1 MINALKLF
9 LIISI
14 QAAVAACASVSVSEE
29 EMYEKASALTK
40 LTGMV
45 EAIVVYSDESSKLSG
60 AELLKEATSHDPT
73 VLDQFENYELRASQ
87 ANGHAVVTMCDA
99 SGDEALLHDLGCTAK
114 LDKHFWQTKTQ
125 EPCATEQVSAPTC
138 R

>member
-1 MINALKLF
+1 MIHALKLS

-14 QAAVAACASVSVSEE
+14 QIAVIGCASVSASEE

-45 EAIVVYSDESSKLSG
+45 EVVVVYSDESSKLSD
-60 AELLKEATSHDPT
+60 AELLEEATEHDPT
-73 VLDQFENYELRASQ
+73 VLAQFENYELRVSQ
-87 ANGHAVVTMCDA
+87 AGGHAVVTMCDA
-99 SGDEALLHDLGCTAK
+99 KGQEALLHDLGCTAN
-114 LDKHFWQTKTQ
+114 LDKHFWKTEIQ
-125 EPCATEQVSAPTC
+125 EPCATEQTNAQTC

>member
-1 MINALKLF
+1 MINTLKIF
-9 LIISI
+9 LIFSI
-14 QAAVAACASVSVSEE
+14 QIAVTACTSVSTSEE

-45 EAIVVYSDESSKLSG
+45 EVIVVYSEDESNLTD
-60 AELLKEATSHDPT
+60 AELLEEATAHDPT

-87 ANGHAVVTMCDA
+87 KGGHAVVTMCDA
-99 SGDEALLHDLGCTAK
+99 NGSEALLQDLGCTAK

-125 EPCATEQVSAPTC
+125 EPCTTEQVNAPTC

>member
-9 LIISI
+9 LVISI
-14 QAAVAACASVSVSEE
+14 QIAVAGCASVSASEE

-45 EAIVVYSDESSKLSG
+45 EVIVVYSDESSRLSD
-60 AELLKEATSHDPT
+60 AELLEEATAHDPT
-73 VLDQFENYELRASQ
+73 VLDQFENYDLRASQ
-87 ANGHAVVTMCDA
+87 ADGHAVVTMCDA
-99 SGDEALLHDLGCTAK
+99 NGSEALLQDLGCTAG
-114 LDKHFWQTKTQ
+114 LDTHYWITELQ
-125 EPCATEQVSAPTC
+125 EPCATEQVNAPTC

>member
-14 QAAVAACASVSVSEE
+14 QIAVTACASVSASEE

-45 EAIVVYSDESSKLSG
+45 EVIVAYSDESSRLSD
-60 AELLKEATSHDPT
+60 AELLKEATAHDPT
-73 VLDQFENYELRASQ
+73 VLDQFQSYELRVSQ
-87 ANGHAVVTMCDA
+87 ANGHAIVTMCDENG
-99 SGDEALLHDLGCTAK
+99 SEALLRDLGCTAR
-114 LDKHFWQTKTQ
+114 LDTHYWKTELQ
-125 EPCATEQVSAPTC
+125 ESCATEQVNAPTC